1 MATTEHSINDAIAEL
16 LRGTRFAWRGE
27 HVVRSETTQVLAE
40 SAGLRPDIVILEPYT
55 APVVIE
61 TEVLPAQAVEEEA
74 LSRLGAQLAG
84 SGQSVLSAIALRLPL
99 RLREVQGHALKKA
112 IASAHDFDFALYTVK
127 NENQHIRHPSSGWLS
142 GGLFDLSILIQS
154 ATLPPALVD
163 TSANILEIGVNSA
176 AAWLEQY
183 ATSHPGAITR
193 IADEL
198 QQQDSIQTRRMAMTI
213 LANAFVFHENLAGG
227 PGELADVL
235 TLSQLRDSHYGLT
248 ITEILTEWR
257 KILAVNY
264 WPIFDIARRIL
275 ANIPVPGSDQ
285 LLAQLARTAQRL
297 AASNLMRSHDLTGIV
312 FQRLIADRKFLA
324 AFYTTPASAALLVGL
339 AITPETMLAD
349 GDWGNSE
356 DVKKL
361 RIADFACGTG
371 TLLTTTYQRISQIHE
386 LHGGDSAA
394 LHPAMMERALVG
406 CDILP
411 AAAHLTASMLSGA
424 HPTMTY
430 EGSAIFTQPYGR
442 QENGKIALGSIDLL
456 KEMALLEGSE
466 ITAKALEAKATTVKD
481 TWRFV
486 PHLAFDMV
494 IMNPP
499 FTRATNHEGRHA
511 NVPNPVF
518 AAFGSSAE
526 EQKAMADAAR
536 KLTKGT
542 VAHGNAGEAS
552 TFLALAH
559 NKLTFDGMLALV
571 MPLTLLTGASWEKA
585 RQLLANNYQGLILI
599 SIAGVGSGEVSFSAD
614 TGMGECLVIGQR
626 NGKKQLRAVFVV
638 LNERPSHPYYGLTVA
653 RQIRQLMR
661 NKTLRRLE
669 DVPSGG
675 STIYYGDE
683 IVGQAIDAPLPSG
696 GSWKLARI
704 VDLSLAQTAW
714 QLATQNRVWLPTQ
727 QRQEIKNIPV
737 TLVSQIGKVGPIGRD
752 INGRNPDGSIRGP
765 FELRELQAE
774 VVPTYPVLWAH
785 NANRER
791 TLAFEADCEGVPYK
805 VSTEEQQEAIA
816 TKTETVF
823 LTASHCHHNV
833 DFQFDAQSTA
843 MQFTQRKSIGGRA
856 WISIQLPKAEQEKAL
871 VLWGNSVL
879 GLLMYWW
886 HSSKQQR
893 RRGSIPKS
901 SLQHLP
907 ILDVTALTPE
917 QLQTAS
923 RIFDETCKLPLKP
936 PHELHIDEN
945 RKLLDRRFYGEV
957 LGLPAAIL
965 ADGGPLDILRTK
977 LSQEPSIRGSKK

>member
-1 MATTEHSINDAIAEL
+1 
-16 LRGTRFAWRGE
+16 
-27 HVVRSETTQVLAE
+27 
-40 SAGLRPDIVILEPYT
+40 
-55 APVVIE
+55 
-61 TEVLPAQAVEEEA
+61 
-74 LSRLGAQLAG
+74 
-84 SGQSVLSAIALRLPL
+84 
-99 RLREVQGHALKKA
+99 
-112 IASAHDFDFALYTVK
+112 
-127 NENQHIRHPSSGWLS
+127 
-142 GGLFDLSILIQS
+142 
-154 ATLPPALVD
+154 
-163 TSANILEIGVNSA
+163 
-176 AAWLEQY
+176 
-183 ATSHPGAITR
+183 
-193 IADEL
+193 
-198 QQQDSIQTRRMAMTI
+198 
-213 LANAFVFHENLAGG
+213 
-227 PGELADVL
+227 
-235 TLSQLRDSHYGLT
+235 
-248 ITEILTEWR
+248 
-257 KILAVNY
+257 
-264 WPIFDIARRIL
+264 
-275 ANIPVPGSDQ
+275 
-285 LLAQLARTAQRL
+285 
-297 AASNLMRSHDLTGIV
+297 MRSHDLTGIV

-339 AITPETMLAD
+339 AITPETMLAN

-356 DVKKL
+356 DVKQL

-386 LHGGDSAA
+386 LRGGDSAA

-638 LNERPSHPYYGLTVA
+638 LNERPSHPYFGLTVA

-675 STIYYGDE
+675 STIYYGNE

-765 FELRELQAE
+765 FELRELQGDA
-774 VVPTYPVLWAH
+774 VPTYPVLWAH

-791 TLAFEADCEGVPYK
+791 TLAFEADCEGIPYK
-805 VSTEEQQEAIA
+805 VSTEEHQEAIT

-856 WISIQLPKAEQEKAL
+856 WISIQLPKPEQEKAL

-917 QLQTAS
+917 QLQTAV
-923 RIFDETCKLPLKP
+923 RIFDETCELPLKP
-936 PHELHIDEN
+936 LHELHIDDN

-957 LGLPAAIL
+957 LGLPAALL